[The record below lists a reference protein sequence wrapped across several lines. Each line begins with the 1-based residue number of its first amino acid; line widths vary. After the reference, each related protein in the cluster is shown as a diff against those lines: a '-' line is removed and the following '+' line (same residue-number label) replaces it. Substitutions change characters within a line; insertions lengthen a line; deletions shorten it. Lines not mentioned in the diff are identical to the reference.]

1 MPSCKLHLPD
11 SLLGWLHLLILT
23 YAIFIILSHWRQRRP
38 QNRLRAAPIP
48 HPPGPD
54 PSKQDQADLAIDIPG
69 PRLPYNETTLVALI
83 TEIYRTYQ
91 KLNYITPDELIWPP
105 AEGAGHAINEPLC
118 AALHLDPAVISLMK
132 RLPYPLTSR
141 LAETVPITPL
151 SRAFVYLE
159 DEEIRGG
166 RDPKRYGHVDEL
178 RGDVL
183 RPHEIALSCFA
194 DEGECLV
201 LDVEE
206 NTIRV
211 WEWDGLPP
219 SGDDATDLRAYHA
232 HHAPTFLSEHLEKLR
247 ALQMIPCGHSG
258 ARGYWVLDSGE
269 VYPRIKRTLQEQ
281 YGWPYDFRAAEW
293 KAASEETWER
303 LLRFDP
309 AF

>member
-1 MPSCKLHLPD
+1 MPFCKVQFPD
-11 SLLGWLHLLILT
+11 SFVGWLHLLILT
-23 YAIFIILSHWRQRRP
+23 YATFIILFQWRQEHL

-48 HPPGPD
+48 HPPEPD
-54 PSKQDQADLAIDIPG
+54 PSKQDEPDPANDIPA
-69 PRLPYNETTLVALI
+69 PRLPYNETTLVGLI
-83 TEIYRTYQ
+83 TKIYRTYQ
-91 KLNYITPDELIWPP
+91 QLNYINPDELIWPP
-105 AEGAGHAINEPLC
+105 ADGAGHAINEPLC
-118 AALHLDPAVISLMK
+118 AALHLDPAVISLLK
-132 RLPYPLTSR
+132 RLPYPRTSR

-183 RPHEIALSCFA
+183 RPQEIALSCPE
-194 DEGECLV
+194 DEGDCWV
-201 LDVEE
+201 LDVAE

-211 WEWDGLPP
+211 WEWDGIPSSG
-219 SGDDATDLRAYHA
+219 SGDDAIDLRAYHA
-232 HHAPTFLSEHLEKLR
+232 HHAPTFLSDHLEKLR

-258 ARGYWVLDSGE
+258 VRGYWVQDSGE

-281 YGWPYDFRAAEW
+281 YGWPYDFREAEW

-303 LLRFDP
+303 LLPF
-309 AF
+309 